1 MTSSMALDVVT
12 SVLHLKEVTNRSKRM
27 RHSQTIGGNLLQRF
41 DEADVSNVF
50 SSLIVC
56 EN

>member
-1 MTSSMALDVVT
+1 
-12 SVLHLKEVTNRSKRM
+12 M

-56 EN
+56 ENWNRSAIMHENIFYMILEIDQH